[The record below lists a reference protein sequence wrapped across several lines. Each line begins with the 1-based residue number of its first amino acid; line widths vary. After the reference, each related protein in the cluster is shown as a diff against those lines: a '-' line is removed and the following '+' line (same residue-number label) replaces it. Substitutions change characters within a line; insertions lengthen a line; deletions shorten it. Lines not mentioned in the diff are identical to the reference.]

1 MTFICDDSYNC
12 IPYECSSEVFTE
24 QLSNYFENLEQ
35 SQKRNCDD
43 ILTLNSYLITFLF
56 IALSIVTYN
65 YGIIEKQLNFYRK
78 KYLEIM
84 ESESESESDVSD
96 QSEEDRSEED
106 QSDNSEEDSED
117 GSKKDSDDDLV
128 NISDS
133 EKTDVKTTRSGWFY

>member
-56 IALSIVTYN
+56 ITLSIITYN
-65 YGIIEKQLNFYRK
+65 YGIVEKQLNFYK
-78 KYLEIM
+78 KRYLELII
-84 ESESESESDVSD
+84 ESESDVSD
-96 QSEEDRSEED
+96 ESEEDQSEED

>member
-56 IALSIVTYN
+56 ITLSIITYN
-65 YGIIEKQLNFYRK
+65 YGIVEKQLNFYK
-78 KYLEIM
+78 KRYLELII
-84 ESESESESDVSD
+84 ESESESDVSD

>member
-56 IALSIVTYN
+56 ITLSIITYN
-65 YGIIEKQLNFYRK
+65 YGIVEKQLNFYK
-78 KYLEIM
+78 KRYLELII
-84 ESESESESDVSD
+84 ESESESDVSD
-96 QSEEDRSEED
+96 ESEEDQSEED